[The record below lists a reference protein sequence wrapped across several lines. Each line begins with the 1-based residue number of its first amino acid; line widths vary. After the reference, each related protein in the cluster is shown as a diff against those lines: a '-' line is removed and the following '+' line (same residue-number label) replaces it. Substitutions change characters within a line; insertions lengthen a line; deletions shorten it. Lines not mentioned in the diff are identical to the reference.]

1 MIIIELIY
9 NLSVL
14 VALSVLSGFIDV
26 RFKRT
31 TKTGQV
37 FQGLLFGITA
47 IIGMNYPFILI
58 EGIIFDGRSI
68 VISLC
73 TLFFGPV
80 SGIIA
85 SLLAFTY
92 RNIIG
97 GGGALM
103 GSLVITSSFLIGFFF
118 YHRRKKTF
126 ENNISK
132 RHIYLF
138 GLLVHAAML
147 LLVLA
152 LPSKDIIN
160 TYKVISLTVIGI
172 YPLVTLIIGKIL
184 LDQEENQ
191 IFIEKLKESENYF
204 RTTLYSIGDAVI
216 TTDPHGCIRQMNSIA
231 INLTGWD
238 EVNAKGKPLAEVFR
252 IINEYSRE
260 KAENPVEK
268 VLKVGGVI
276 NLANHTLLI
285 SKDGREI
292 LIADSGA
299 PIKNEDGVIKG
310 VVLVFRDQ
318 TEERKSTQ
326 ALYKSEEKYRYMFA
340 NHPQPMWIYDTE
352 TLRFLQVNKA
362 AIFHYGY
369 SEEEFLSMT
378 LKDIRPAEDIPAMLH
393 NVESTVKK
401 YDTSGEWKH
410 IKKNGEIIWV
420 EIVSHPISFNNRLA
434 KHVLVKDITEKKKM
448 IAELVSAKEKA
459 EKANKLKTE
468 FLAQMSH
475 EIRSPINVTLS
486 FASLIKDE
494 LAEVLTPELV
504 DCFKAIDNSGRR
516 LIRTVDLILNMSE
529 AQMGTY
535 EPTWSNVN
543 LAADVIENIQL
554 EFVSLAKRK
563 GLEFNYRAEVE
574 DTVVFGDHNSLNQ
587 IFVNLVDNAIKYTK
601 EGKVEI
607 IVNRDNDANLRVT
620 VADTGIGISEEF
632 KKNLFEP
639 FMQEERG
646 YSRRFEG
653 NGLGLALVKKYCDM
667 NKAEIRIESEK
678 GKGSSFIVTFNSEVK
693 N

>member
-191 IFIEKLKESENYF
+191 IFIEKLKES
-204 RTTLYSIGDAVI
+204 
-216 TTDPHGCIRQMNSIA
+216 
-231 INLTGWD
+231 
-238 EVNAKGKPLAEVFR
+238 
-252 IINEYSRE
+252 
-260 KAENPVEK
+260 
-268 VLKVGGVI
+268 
-276 NLANHTLLI
+276 
-285 SKDGREI
+285 
-292 LIADSGA
+292 
-299 PIKNEDGVIKG
+299 
-310 VVLVFRDQ
+310 
-318 TEERKSTQ
+318 
-326 ALYKSEEKYRYMFA
+326 
-340 NHPQPMWIYDTE
+340 
-352 TLRFLQVNKA
+352 
-362 AIFHYGY
+362 
-369 SEEEFLSMT
+369 
-378 LKDIRPAEDIPAMLH
+378 
-393 NVESTVKK
+393 
-401 YDTSGEWKH
+401 
-410 IKKNGEIIWV
+410 
-420 EIVSHPISFNNRLA
+420 
-434 KHVLVKDITEKKKM
+434 
-448 IAELVSAKEKA
+448 
-459 EKANKLKTE
+459 
-468 FLAQMSH
+468 
-475 EIRSPINVTLS
+475 
-486 FASLIKDE
+486 
-494 LAEVLTPELV
+494 
-504 DCFKAIDNSGRR
+504 
-516 LIRTVDLILNMSE
+516 
-529 AQMGTY
+529 
-535 EPTWSNVN
+535 
-543 LAADVIENIQL
+543 
-554 EFVSLAKRK
+554 
-563 GLEFNYRAEVE
+563 
-574 DTVVFGDHNSLNQ
+574 
-587 IFVNLVDNAIKYTK
+587 
-601 EGKVEI
+601 
-607 IVNRDNDANLRVT
+607 
-620 VADTGIGISEEF
+620 
-632 KKNLFEP
+632 
-639 FMQEERG
+639 
-646 YSRRFEG
+646 
-653 NGLGLALVKKYCDM
+653 
-667 NKAEIRIESEK
+667 
-678 GKGSSFIVTFNSEVK
+678 
-693 N
+693 